1 MFQARLR
8 HWSRQMPLKANALD
22 CKLVG
27 TFEASSGNQAC
38 GPDLPESQFCF
49 RLRRDLNTHA

>member
-1 MFQARLR
+1 
-8 HWSRQMPLKANALD
+8 MPLKANALD